1 MKNIINS
8 SVIFIVILSICLNS
22 FEAKPLL
29 SKPISKMPQIDH
41 QRFKRNPISNGD
53 VSSSS
58 TGYAAIIQTEEPII
72 DLRPGKECIEWVK
85 QPITNLFKCAKISSS
100 WGRPISTYTSMQYYF
115 YILLYF
121 GLWIDSRMN
130 KQKGKKTFSTK

>member
-1 MKNIINS
+1 MM
-8 SVIFIVILSICLNS
+8 CLNS

-29 SKPISKMPQIDH
+29 STPISKMPQIDH

-85 QPITNLFKCAKISSS
+85 QPITNLFKCAKISNS
-100 WGRPISTYTSMQYYF
+100 
-115 YILLYF
+115 
-121 GLWIDSRMN
+121 
-130 KQKGKKTFSTK
+130 

>member
-8 SVIFIVILSICLNS
+8 SVIIVVILSMCLNNI
-22 FEAKPLL
+22 EAKPL
-29 SKPISKMPQIDH
+29 SKPIPKMPQIDH

-53 VSSSS
+53 ASSSS

-85 QPITNLFKCAKISSS
+85 QPVTNLFKCAKIS
-100 WGRPISTYTSMQYYF
+100 
-115 YILLYF
+115 
-121 GLWIDSRMN
+121 DS
-130 KQKGKKTFSTK
+130 

>member
-1 MKNIINS
+1 MKNICIINL
-8 SVIFIVILSICLNS
+8 SVIIVVILSNCLNS

-53 VSSSS
+53 ASSSS

-72 DLRPGKECIEWVK
+72 DLRPGKECAEWVK
-85 QPITNLFKCAKISSS
+85 QPITNLFKCAKISNS
-100 WGRPISTYTSMQYYF
+100 
-115 YILLYF
+115 
-121 GLWIDSRMN
+121 
-130 KQKGKKTFSTK
+130 